1 MKKSLIAMSVLGAF
15 VAGSATAANVEIYG
29 LINPALMFTSSDG
42 DYASA
47 ETKNQFSMEEGKEF
61 GSRWGLRGMETINED
76 LKVGFVL
83 ESGFRSDTGALGA
96 ARDTGR
102 IFDRESHID
111 LHTKFGKFQFGRM
124 PLFGSVLGADGL
136 FRAID
141 PLFANYTVAF
151 GSGSVTGS
159 DWTRVDNAIS
169 YVTPTFAGF
178 TAYAMYSFKNDS
190 KKTSTI
196 NGETLTGEESK
207 AESDRYAS
215 LALRYQNGALEAVLV
230 ADMTMYGSIDT
241 YDHEKPEYD
250 VDNGFTVTLGGNY
263 EFSNGLKL
271 IAFGQY
277 FKDQWLNTSARAGV
291 TLDGV
296 KWATSNNSDLTK
308 ADGEGYGFVD
318 GYGLSLGANYPLGGG
333 TIKGQIAYRDMD
345 NTKDVD
351 FNRWF
356 VALGYDYPMSKRTSF
371 FAMTGY
377 TQEKV
382 ESATR
387 EATPSGYE
395 FTAGILHRF

>member
-29 LINPALMFTSSDG
+29 LINPALMFTSSNG
-42 DYASA
+42 DYATA

-61 GSRWGLRGMETINED
+61 GSRWGLRGMEEISPD
-76 LKVGFVL
+76 FKVGFVL

-141 PLFANYTVAF
+141 PLFANYTFAF
-151 GSGSVTGS
+151 GSGSVTAS

-169 YVTPTFAGF
+169 YVTPTFAGL
-178 TAYAMYSFKNDS
+178 TGYAMYSFKNDG
-190 KKTSTI
+190 TTDA
-196 NGETLTGEESK
+196 EESK

-215 LALRYQNGALEAVLV
+215 LALRYQNGSLEAVLV
-230 ADMTMYGSIDT
+230 TDMTMYGSVDKK
-241 YDHEKPEYD
+241 ELEEAGA
-250 VDNGFTVTLGGNY
+250 DNGFTVTLGGNY
-263 EFSNGLKL
+263 EFSNGFKL
-271 IAFGQY
+271 IAFAQY
-277 FKDQWLNTSARAGV
+277 FKDQWLNTNARAGV
-291 TLDGV
+291 TFDGV
-296 KWATSNNSDLTK
+296 DYITGKK
-308 ADGEGYGFVD
+308 GYGFVD
-318 GYGLSLGANYPLGGG
+318 GYGVSLGANYPLGGG
-333 TIKGQIAYRDMD
+333 IIKGQVAYRDMD
-345 NTKDVD
+345 NTDDVD
-351 FNRWF
+351 FSRWF
-356 VALGYDYPMSKRTSF
+356 VALGYDYPLSKRTSL
-371 FAMTGY
+371 FAMTGF

-382 ESATR
+382 ENNRATTNN
-387 EATPSGYE
+387 EATPYGFE

>member
-29 LINPALMFTSSDG
+29 LINPALMFTSSNG
-42 DYASA
+42 DYDGA

-61 GSRWGLRGMETINED
+61 GSRWGLRGMEEISPD
-76 LKVGFVL
+76 FKVGFVL

-169 YVTPTFAGF
+169 YVTPTFAGL
-178 TAYAMYSFKNDS
+178 TGYAMYSFRNDS
-190 KKTSTI
+190 NKTDA
-196 NGETLTGEESK
+196 NGDPTNAEESK
-207 AESDRYAS
+207 AEADRYAS

-230 ADMTMYGSIDT
+230 ADMTMYGSVDSPA
-241 YDHEKPEYD
+241 HETED

-263 EFSNGLKL
+263 EFSNGFKL

-277 FKDQWLNTSARAGV
+277 FKDQYLNHNARAGV

-296 KWATSNNSDLTK
+296 NWVTGSN
-308 ADGEGYGFVD
+308 GYGFVD

-333 TIKGQIAYRDMD
+333 TIKGQVAYRDMD

-382 ESATR
+382 EAANR
-387 EATPSGYE
+387 EATPYGFE

>member
-29 LINPALMFTSSDG
+29 LINPALMFTSSNG
-42 DYASA
+42 DYATA

-61 GSRWGLRGMETINED
+61 GSRWGLRGMEEISPD
-76 LKVGFVL
+76 FKVGFVL

-141 PLFANYTVAF
+141 PLFANYTFAF
-151 GSGSVTGS
+151 GSGSVTAS

-169 YVTPTFAGF
+169 YVTPTFAGL
-178 TAYAMYSFKNDS
+178 TGYAMYSFKNDG
-190 KKTSTI
+190 TTDA
-196 NGETLTGEESK
+196 EESK

-215 LALRYQNGALEAVLV
+215 LALRYQNGSLEAVLV
-230 ADMTMYGSIDT
+230 TDMTMYGSVDKKE
-241 YDHEKPEYD
+241 HEEAGA
-250 VDNGFTVTLGGNY
+250 DNGFTVTLGGNY
-263 EFSNGLKL
+263 EFSNGFKL
-271 IAFGQY
+271 IAFAQY
-277 FKDQWLNTSARAGV
+277 FKDQWLNTNARAGV
-291 TLDGV
+291 TFDGV
-296 KWATSNNSDLTK
+296 DYITGKK
-308 ADGEGYGFVD
+308 GYGFVD
-318 GYGLSLGANYPLGGG
+318 GYGVSLGANYPLGGG

-345 NTKDVD
+345 NTNDVD

-356 VALGYDYPMSKRTSF
+356 VALGYDYPLSKRTSL
-371 FAMTGY
+371 FAMTGF

-382 ESATR
+382 ENNRATTNNDS
-387 EATPSGYE
+387 EATPYGFE

>member
-29 LINPALMFTSSDG
+29 LINPALMFTSSNG
-42 DYASA
+42 DYATA

-61 GSRWGLRGMETINED
+61 GSRWGLRGMEEISPD
-76 LKVGFVL
+76 FKVGFVL

-169 YVTPTFAGF
+169 YVTPTFAGL
-178 TAYAMYSFKNDS
+178 TGYAMYSFRNDS
-190 KKTSTI
+190 NKTDT
-196 NGETLTGEESK
+196 NGDPTNAEESK
-207 AESDRYAS
+207 AEADRYAS

-230 ADMTMYGSIDT
+230 ADMTMYGSVDSPA
-241 YDHEKPEYD
+241 HETED

-277 FKDQWLNTSARAGV
+277 FKDQYLNTNARAGV

-296 KWATSNNSDLTK
+296 NWVTAKDPTQLSEGSD
-308 ADGEGYGFVD
+308 GYGFVD

-333 TIKGQIAYRDMD
+333 TIKAQVAYRDMD

-382 ESATR
+382 EAANR
-387 EATPSGYE
+387 EATPYGFE

>member
-29 LINPALMFTSSDG
+29 LINPALMFTSSNG
-42 DYASA
+42 DYDGA

-61 GSRWGLRGMETINED
+61 GSRWGLRGMEEISPD
-76 LKVGFVL
+76 FKVGFVL

-141 PLFANYTVAF
+141 PLFANYTFAF
-151 GSGSVTGS
+151 GSGSVTAS

-169 YVTPTFAGF
+169 YVTPTFAGL
-178 TAYAMYSFKNDS
+178 TGYAMYSFKNDG
-190 KKTSTI
+190 TTDA
-196 NGETLTGEESK
+196 EESK

-215 LALRYQNGALEAVLV
+215 LALRYQNGSLEAVLV
-230 ADMTMYGSIDT
+230 TDMTMYGSVDKKE
-241 YDHEKPEYD
+241 HEEAD
-250 VDNGFTVTLGGNY
+250 ADNGFTVTLGGNY
-263 EFSNGLKL
+263 EFSNGFKL
-271 IAFGQY
+271 IAFAQY
-277 FKDQWLNTSARAGV
+277 FKDQWLNTNARAGV
-291 TLDGV
+291 TFDGV
-296 KWATSNNSDLTK
+296 DYIT
-308 ADGEGYGFVD
+308 GEKGYGFVD
-318 GYGLSLGANYPLGGG
+318 GYGVSLGANYPLGGG

-345 NTKDVD
+345 NTDDVD

-356 VALGYDYPMSKRTSF
+356 VALGYDYPLSKRTSL
-371 FAMTGY
+371 FAMTGF

-382 ESATR
+382 ENNRATTNN
-387 EATPSGYE
+387 EATPYGFE

>member
-29 LINPALMFTSSDG
+29 LINPALMFTSSNG
-42 DYASA
+42 DYDGA

-61 GSRWGLRGMETINED
+61 GSRWGLRGMEEISPD
-76 LKVGFVL
+76 FKVGFVL

-141 PLFANYTVAF
+141 PLFANYTFAF
-151 GSGSVTGS
+151 GSGSVTAS

-169 YVTPTFAGF
+169 YVTPTFAGL
-178 TAYAMYSFKNDS
+178 TGYAMYSFKNDG
-190 KKTSTI
+190 TTDA
-196 NGETLTGEESK
+196 EESK
-207 AESDRYAS
+207 AESNRYAS
-215 LALRYQNGALEAVLV
+215 LALRYQNGGLEAVLV
-230 ADMTMYGSIDT
+230 ADMTMYGSVDNP
-241 YDHEKPEYD
+241 DHETED

-263 EFSNGLKL
+263 EFSNGFKL
-271 IAFGQY
+271 IAFAQY
-277 FKDQWLNTSARAGV
+277 FKDQWLNTNARAGV

-296 KWATSNNSDLTK
+296 NWITAKQGNIEDGSD
-308 ADGEGYGFVD
+308 GYGFVD

-333 TIKGQIAYRDMD
+333 TIKGQVAYRDMD

-351 FNRWF
+351 FSRWF
-356 VALGYDYPMSKRTSF
+356 VALGYDYPLSKRTSL
-371 FAMTGY
+371 FAMTGF

-382 ESATR
+382 ENNRTNK
-387 EATPSGYE
+387 EATPYGFE

>member
-29 LINPALMFTSSDG
+29 LINPALMFTSSNG
-42 DYASA
+42 DYDGA

-61 GSRWGLRGMETINED
+61 GSRWGLRGMEEISPD
-76 LKVGFVL
+76 FKVGFVL

-141 PLFANYTVAF
+141 PLFANYTFAF
-151 GSGSVTGS
+151 GSGSVTAS

-169 YVTPTFAGF
+169 YVTPTFAGL
-178 TAYAMYSFKNDS
+178 TGYAMYSFKNDG
-190 KKTSTI
+190 TTDA
-196 NGETLTGEESK
+196 EESK
-207 AESDRYAS
+207 AESNRYAS
-215 LALRYQNGALEAVLV
+215 LALRYQNGGLEAVLV
-230 ADMTMYGSIDT
+230 ADMTMYGSVDNP
-241 YDHEKPEYD
+241 DHETED

-263 EFSNGLKL
+263 EFSNGFKL
-271 IAFGQY
+271 IAFAQY
-277 FKDQWLNTSARAGV
+277 FKDQWLNTNARAGV

-296 KWATSNNSDLTK
+296 NWITAKRGNIENGSN
-308 ADGEGYGFVD
+308 GYGFVD

-333 TIKGQIAYRDMD
+333 TIKGQVAYRDMD
-345 NTKDVD
+345 NTMDVD

-356 VALGYDYPMSKRTSF
+356 MALGYDYPLSKRTSL
-371 FAMTGY
+371 FAMTGF

-382 ESATR
+382 ENNRTND
-387 EATPSGYE
+387 EATPYGFE

>member
-29 LINPALMFTSSDG
+29 LINPALMFTSSNG
-42 DYASA
+42 DYDGA

-61 GSRWGLRGMETINED
+61 GSRWGLRGMEEISPD
-76 LKVGFVL
+76 FKVGFVL

-141 PLFANYTVAF
+141 PLFANYTFAF
-151 GSGSVTGS
+151 GSGSVTAS

-169 YVTPTFAGF
+169 YVTPTFAGL
-178 TAYAMYSFKNDS
+178 TGYAMYSFKNDG
-190 KKTSTI
+190 TTDA
-196 NGETLTGEESK
+196 EESK
-207 AESDRYAS
+207 AESNRYAS
-215 LALRYQNGALEAVLV
+215 LALRYQNGGLEAVLV
-230 ADMTMYGSIDT
+230 ADMTMYGSVDNP
-241 YDHEKPEYD
+241 DHETED

-263 EFSNGLKL
+263 EFSNGFKL
-271 IAFGQY
+271 IAFAQY
-277 FKDQWLNTSARAGV
+277 FKDQWLNTNARAGV

-296 KWATSNNSDLTK
+296 NWITAKQGNIENGSD
-308 ADGEGYGFVD
+308 GYGFVD

-333 TIKGQIAYRDMD
+333 TIKGQVAYRDMD

-351 FNRWF
+351 FSRWF
-356 VALGYDYPMSKRTSF
+356 VALGYDYPLSKRTSL
-371 FAMTGY
+371 FAMTGF

-382 ESATR
+382 ENNRTNK
-387 EATPSGYE
+387 EATPYGFE

>member
-29 LINPALMFTSSDG
+29 LINPALMFTSSNG
-42 DYASA
+42 DYDGA

-61 GSRWGLRGMETINED
+61 GSRWGLRGMEEISPD
-76 LKVGFVL
+76 FKVGFVL

-141 PLFANYTVAF
+141 PLFANYTFAF
-151 GSGSVTGS
+151 GSGSVTAS

-169 YVTPTFAGF
+169 YVTPTFAGL
-178 TAYAMYSFKNDS
+178 TGYAMYSFKNDG
-190 KKTSTI
+190 TTDA
-196 NGETLTGEESK
+196 EESK

-215 LALRYQNGALEAVLV
+215 LALRYQNGSLEAVLV
-230 ADMTMYGSIDT
+230 TDMTMYGSVDKKE
-241 YDHEKPEYD
+241 HEEAGA
-250 VDNGFTVTLGGNY
+250 DNGFTVTLGGNY
-263 EFSNGLKL
+263 TFSNGFKL
-271 IAFGQY
+271 IAFAQY
-277 FKDQWLNTSARAGV
+277 FKDQWLNTNARAGV

-296 KWATSNNSDLTK
+296 KWVTGDGTAAN
-308 ADGEGYGFVD
+308 GEGYGFVD
-318 GYGLSLGANYPLGGG
+318 GYGVSLGANYPLGGG
-333 TIKGQIAYRDMD
+333 TIKGQVAYRDMD
-345 NTKDVD
+345 NTDDVD
-351 FNRWF
+351 FSRWF
-356 VALGYDYPMSKRTSF
+356 VALGYDYPLSKRTSL
-371 FAMTGY
+371 FAMTGF

-382 ESATR
+382 ENNRATTNN
-387 EATPSGYE
+387 EATPYGFE

>member
-29 LINPALMFTSSDG
+29 LINPALMFTSSNG
-42 DYASA
+42 DYDGA

-61 GSRWGLRGMETINED
+61 GSRWGLRGMEEISPD
-76 LKVGFVL
+76 FKVGFVL

-141 PLFANYTVAF
+141 PLFANYTFAF
-151 GSGSVTGS
+151 GSGSVTAS

-169 YVTPTFAGF
+169 YVTPTFAGL
-178 TAYAMYSFKNDS
+178 TGYAMYSFKNDG
-190 KKTSTI
+190 TTDA
-196 NGETLTGEESK
+196 EESK
-207 AESDRYAS
+207 AESNRYAS
-215 LALRYQNGALEAVLV
+215 LALRYQNGGLEAVLV
-230 ADMTMYGSIDT
+230 ADMTMYGSVDNP
-241 YDHEKPEYD
+241 DHETED

-263 EFSNGLKL
+263 EFSNGFKL
-271 IAFGQY
+271 IAFAQY
-277 FKDQWLNTSARAGV
+277 FKDQWLNTNARAGV

-296 KWATSNNSDLTK
+296 NWITAKRGNIENGSN
-308 ADGEGYGFVD
+308 GYGFVD

-333 TIKGQIAYRDMD
+333 TIKGQVAYRDMD
-345 NTKDVD
+345 NTMDVD

-356 VALGYDYPMSKRTSF
+356 VALGYDYPLSKRTSL
-371 FAMTGY
+371 FAMTGF

-382 ESATR
+382 ENNRTNDK
-387 EATPSGYE
+387 ATPYGFE

>member
-15 VAGSATAANVEIYG
+15 VAGSTTAANVEIYG
-29 LINPALMFTSSDG
+29 LINPALMFTSSNGDFDG
-42 DYASA
+42 A

-61 GSRWGLRGMETINED
+61 GSRWGLRGMEEISPD
-76 LKVGFVL
+76 FKVGFVL

-141 PLFANYTVAF
+141 PLFANYTFAF
-151 GSGSVTGS
+151 GSGSVTAS

-169 YVTPTFAGF
+169 YVTPTFAGL
-178 TAYAMYSFKNDS
+178 TGYAMYSFKNDG
-190 KKTSTI
+190 TTDA
-196 NGETLTGEESK
+196 EESK

-215 LALRYQNGALEAVLV
+215 LALRYQNGSLEAVLV
-230 ADMTMYGSIDT
+230 TDMTMYGSVDKK
-241 YDHEKPEYD
+241 DHEEAGA
-250 VDNGFTVTLGGNY
+250 DNGFTVTLGGNY
-263 EFSNGLKL
+263 EFSNGFKL
-271 IAFGQY
+271 IAFAQY
-277 FKDQWLNTSARAGV
+277 FKDQYLNTNARAGV
-291 TLDGV
+291 TFDGV
-296 KWATSNNSDLTK
+296 NELTK
-308 ADGEGYGFVD
+308 NNDVAGYGYVD
-318 GYGLSLGANYPLGGG
+318 GYGVSLGANYPLGGG
-333 TIKGQIAYRDMD
+333 TIKGQVAYRDMD
-345 NTKDVD
+345 NTDDVD

-356 VALGYDYPMSKRTSF
+356 VALGYDYPLSKRTSL
-371 FAMTGY
+371 FAMTGF

-382 ESATR
+382 ENNRTNK
-387 EATPSGYE
+387 EATPYGFE

>member
-29 LINPALMFTSSDG
+29 LINPALMFTSSNG
-42 DYASA
+42 DYDGA

-61 GSRWGLRGMETINED
+61 GSRWGLRGMEEISPD
-76 LKVGFVL
+76 FKVGFVL

-169 YVTPTFAGF
+169 YVTPTFAGL
-178 TAYAMYSFKNDS
+178 TGYAMYSFKNDG
-190 KKTSTI
+190 TTDA
-196 NGETLTGEESK
+196 EESK

-215 LALRYQNGALEAVLV
+215 LALRYQNGSLEAVLV
-230 ADMTMYGSIDT
+230 TDMTMYGSVDKKE
-241 YDHEKPEYD
+241 HEEAGA
-250 VDNGFTVTLGGNY
+250 DNGFTVTLGGNY
-263 EFSNGLKL
+263 EFSNGFKL
-271 IAFGQY
+271 IAFAQY
-277 FKDQWLNTSARAGV
+277 FKDQWLNTNARAGV
-291 TLDGV
+291 TFDGV
-296 KWATSNNSDLTK
+296 NYIT
-308 ADGEGYGFVD
+308 GEKGYGFVD
-318 GYGLSLGANYPLGGG
+318 GYGVSLGANYPLGGG
-333 TIKGQIAYRDMD
+333 TIKGQVAYRDMD
-345 NTKDVD
+345 NTADVD
-351 FNRWF
+351 FSRWF
-356 VALGYDYPMSKRTSF
+356 VALGYDYPLSKRTSL
-371 FAMTGY
+371 FAMTGF

-382 ESATR
+382 ENNRATTNN
-387 EATPSGYE
+387 EATPYGFE

>member
-29 LINPALMFTSSDG
+29 LINPALMFTSSNG
-42 DYASA
+42 DYDGA

-61 GSRWGLRGMETINED
+61 GSRWGLRGMEEISPD
-76 LKVGFVL
+76 FKVGFVL

-141 PLFANYTVAF
+141 PLFANYTFAF
-151 GSGSVTGS
+151 GSGSVTAS

-169 YVTPTFAGF
+169 YVTPTFAGL
-178 TAYAMYSFKNDS
+178 TGYAMYSFKNDG
-190 KKTSTI
+190 TTDA
-196 NGETLTGEESK
+196 EESK

-215 LALRYQNGALEAVLV
+215 LALRYQNGSLEAVLV
-230 ADMTMYGSIDT
+230 TDMTMYGSVDKKG
-241 YDHEKPEYD
+241 HEEAGA
-250 VDNGFTVTLGGNY
+250 DNGFTVTLGGNY
-263 EFSNGLKL
+263 EFSNGFKL
-271 IAFGQY
+271 IAFAQY
-277 FKDQWLNTSARAGV
+277 FKDQWLNTNARAGV
-291 TLDGV
+291 TFDGV
-296 KWATSNNSDLTK
+296 DYITDKK
-308 ADGEGYGFVD
+308 GYGFVD
-318 GYGLSLGANYPLGGG
+318 GYGVSLGANYPLGGG
-333 TIKGQIAYRDMD
+333 IIKGQVAYRDMD
-345 NTKDVD
+345 NTDDVD

-356 VALGYDYPMSKRTSF
+356 VALGYDYPLSKRTSL
-371 FAMTGY
+371 FAMTGF

-382 ESATR
+382 ENNSTND
-387 EATPSGYE
+387 EATPYGFE

>member
-29 LINPALMFTSSDG
+29 LINPALMFTSSNGDFDG
-42 DYASA
+42 A

-61 GSRWGLRGMETINED
+61 GSRWGLRGMEEISPD
-76 LKVGFVL
+76 FKVGFVL

-141 PLFANYTVAF
+141 PLFANYTFAF
-151 GSGSVTGS
+151 GSGSVTAS

-169 YVTPTFAGF
+169 YVTPTFAGL
-178 TAYAMYSFKNDS
+178 TGYAMYSFKNDG
-190 KKTSTI
+190 TTDA
-196 NGETLTGEESK
+196 EESK

-215 LALRYQNGALEAVLV
+215 LALRYQNGSLEAVLV
-230 ADMTMYGSIDT
+230 TDMTMYGSVDKKG
-241 YDHEKPEYD
+241 HEEAGA
-250 VDNGFTVTLGGNY
+250 DNGFTVTLGGNY
-263 EFSNGLKL
+263 EFSNGFKL
-271 IAFGQY
+271 IAFAQY
-277 FKDQWLNTSARAGV
+277 FKDQWLNTNARAGV
-291 TLDGV
+291 TFDGV
-296 KWATSNNSDLTK
+296 DYITDKK
-308 ADGEGYGFVD
+308 GYGFVD
-318 GYGLSLGANYPLGGG
+318 GYGVSLGANYPLGGG
-333 TIKGQIAYRDMD
+333 IIKGQVAYRDMD
-345 NTKDVD
+345 NTDDVD

-356 VALGYDYPMSKRTSF
+356 VALGYDYPLSKRTSL
-371 FAMTGY
+371 FAMTGF

-382 ESATR
+382 ENNSTND
-387 EATPSGYE
+387 EATPYGFE
-395 FTAGILHRF
+395 FTVGILHRF

>member
-29 LINPALMFTSSDG
+29 LINPALMFTSSNGDFDG
-42 DYASA
+42 A

-61 GSRWGLRGMETINED
+61 GSRWGLRGMEEISPD
-76 LKVGFVL
+76 FKVGFVL
-83 ESGFRSDTGALGA
+83 ESGFRSDTGARGA

-141 PLFANYTVAF
+141 PLFANYTFAF
-151 GSGSVTGS
+151 GSGSVTAS

-169 YVTPTFAGF
+169 YVTPTFAGL
-178 TAYAMYSFKNDS
+178 TGYAMYSFKNDG
-190 KKTSTI
+190 TTDA
-196 NGETLTGEESK
+196 EESK

-215 LALRYQNGALEAVLV
+215 LALRYQNGSLEAVLV
-230 ADMTMYGSIDT
+230 TDMTMYGSVDKKG
-241 YDHEKPEYD
+241 HEEAGA
-250 VDNGFTVTLGGNY
+250 DNGFTVTLGGNY
-263 EFSNGLKL
+263 EFSNGFKL
-271 IAFGQY
+271 IAFAQY
-277 FKDQWLNTSARAGV
+277 FKDQWLNTNARAGV
-291 TLDGV
+291 TFDGV
-296 KWATSNNSDLTK
+296 DYITDKN
-308 ADGEGYGFVD
+308 GYGFVD
-318 GYGLSLGANYPLGGG
+318 GYGVSLGANYPLGGG
-333 TIKGQIAYRDMD
+333 IIKGQVAYRDMD
-345 NTKDVD
+345 NTDDVD

-356 VALGYDYPMSKRTSF
+356 VALGYDYPLSKRTSL
-371 FAMTGY
+371 FAMTGF

-382 ESATR
+382 ENNSTND
-387 EATPSGYE
+387 EATPYGFE

>member
-29 LINPALMFTSSDG
+29 LINPALMFTSSNG
-42 DYASA
+42 DYDGA

-61 GSRWGLRGMETINED
+61 GSRWGLRGMEEISPD
-76 LKVGFVL
+76 FKVGFVL

-169 YVTPTFAGF
+169 YVTPTFAGL
-178 TAYAMYSFKNDS
+178 TGYAMYSFRNDS
-190 KKTSTI
+190 NKTDT
-196 NGETLTGEESK
+196 NGDPTNAEESK
-207 AESDRYAS
+207 AEADRYAS
-215 LALRYQNGALEAVLV
+215 LALRYQNGGLEAVLV
-230 ADMTMYGSIDT
+230 TDMTMYGSVDSPLH
-241 YDHEKPEYD
+241 DDAGYD
-250 VDNGFTVTLGGNY
+250 VDNGYTVTLGGNY
-263 EFSNGLKL
+263 AFSNGFKL
-271 IAFGQY
+271 IAFAQY
-277 FKDQWLNTSARAGV
+277 FKDQWLNTNARAGV
-291 TLDGV
+291 TFDGV
-296 KWATSNNSDLTK
+296 DYITGKK
-308 ADGEGYGFVD
+308 GYGFVD
-318 GYGLSLGANYPLGGG
+318 GYGVSLGANYPLGGG

-345 NTKDVD
+345 NTMDVD

-371 FAMTGY
+371 FAMTGF

-382 ESATR
+382 ENNRTNE
-387 EATPSGYE
+387 EATPYGFE

>member
-29 LINPALMFTSSDG
+29 LINPALMFTSSNG
-42 DYASA
+42 DYDGA

-61 GSRWGLRGMETINED
+61 GSRWGLRGMEEISPD
-76 LKVGFVL
+76 FKVGFVL

-141 PLFANYTVAF
+141 PLFANYTFAF
-151 GSGSVTGS
+151 GSGSVTAS

-169 YVTPTFAGF
+169 YVTPTFAGL
-178 TAYAMYSFKNDS
+178 TGYAMYSFKNDG
-190 KKTSTI
+190 TTDA
-196 NGETLTGEESK
+196 EESK
-207 AESDRYAS
+207 AESNRYAS
-215 LALRYQNGALEAVLV
+215 LALRYQNGGLEAVLV
-230 ADMTMYGSIDT
+230 ADMTMYGSVDNP
-241 YDHEKPEYD
+241 DHETED

-263 EFSNGLKL
+263 EFSNGFKL
-271 IAFGQY
+271 IAFAQY
-277 FKDQWLNTSARAGV
+277 FKDQWLNTNARAGV
-291 TLDGV
+291 TFDGV
-296 KWATSNNSDLTK
+296 NELTNK
-308 ADGEGYGFVD
+308 SGYGYVD
-318 GYGLSLGANYPLGGG
+318 GYGVSLGANYPLGGG
-333 TIKGQIAYRDMD
+333 TIKGQVAYRDMD
-345 NTKDVD
+345 NTDDVD

-382 ESATR
+382 EAANR
-387 EATPSGYE
+387 EATPYGFE

>member
-15 VAGSATAANVEIYG
+15 VASSATAANVEIYG
-29 LINPALMFTSSDG
+29 LINPALMFTSSNG
-42 DYASA
+42 DYDGA

-61 GSRWGLRGMETINED
+61 GSRWGLRGMEEISPD
-76 LKVGFVL
+76 FKVGFVL
-83 ESGFRSDTGALGA
+83 ESGFRSDTGVLGA

-102 IFDRESHID
+102 IFDRESHLD

-169 YVTPTFAGF
+169 YVTPTFAGL
-178 TAYAMYSFKNDS
+178 TGYAMYSFRNDS
-190 KKTSTI
+190 NKTDA
-196 NGETLTGEESK
+196 NGDPTNAEESK
-207 AESDRYAS
+207 AEADRYAS

-230 ADMTMYGSIDT
+230 ADMTMYGSVDSPA
-241 YDHEKPEYD
+241 HETAD

-263 EFSNGLKL
+263 EFSNGFKL
-271 IAFGQY
+271 IAFAQY
-277 FKDQWLNTSARAGV
+277 FKDQYLNTNARAGV
-291 TLDGV
+291 TFDGV
-296 KWATSNNSDLTK
+296 NELTK
-308 ADGEGYGFVD
+308 NNDVAGYGYVD
-318 GYGLSLGANYPLGGG
+318 GYGVSLGANYPLGGG
-333 TIKGQIAYRDMD
+333 TIKGQVAYRDMD
-345 NTKDVD
+345 NTENVD

-356 VALGYDYPMSKRTSF
+356 VAMGYDYPMSKRTSF
-371 FAMTGY
+371 FAMTGF

-382 ESATR
+382 ETATR
-387 EATPSGYE
+387 EATPYGFE

>member
-29 LINPALMFTSSDG
+29 LINPALMFTSSNG
-42 DYASA
+42 DYDGA

-61 GSRWGLRGMETINED
+61 GSRWGLRGMEEISPD
-76 LKVGFVL
+76 FKVGFVL

-169 YVTPTFAGF
+169 YVTPTFAGL
-178 TAYAMYSFKNDS
+178 TGYAMYSFRNDS
-190 KKTSTI
+190 NKTDA
-196 NGETLTGEESK
+196 NGDPTNAEESK
-207 AESDRYAS
+207 AEADRYAS

-230 ADMTMYGSIDT
+230 ADMTMYGSVDSPA
-241 YDHEKPEYD
+241 HETED

-263 EFSNGLKL
+263 EFSNGFKL

-277 FKDQWLNTSARAGV
+277 FKDQYLNHNARAGV

-296 KWATSNNSDLTK
+296 NWVTERNPGVPANGSD
-308 ADGEGYGFVD
+308 GYGFVD

-333 TIKGQIAYRDMD
+333 TIKGQVAYRDMD

-382 ESATR
+382 EAANR
-387 EATPSGYE
+387 EATPYGFE

>member
-15 VAGSATAANVEIYG
+15 VASSATAANVEIYG
-29 LINPALMFTSSDG
+29 LINPALMFTSSNG
-42 DYASA
+42 DYDGA

-61 GSRWGLRGMETINED
+61 GSRWGLRGMEEISPD
-76 LKVGFVL
+76 FKVGFVL
-83 ESGFRSDTGALGA
+83 ESGFRSDTGVLGA

-102 IFDRESHID
+102 IFDRESHLD

-169 YVTPTFAGF
+169 YVTPTFAGL
-178 TAYAMYSFKNDS
+178 TGYAMYSFRNDS
-190 KKTSTI
+190 NKTDA
-196 NGETLTGEESK
+196 NGDPTNAEESK
-207 AESDRYAS
+207 AEADRYAS
-215 LALRYQNGALEAVLV
+215 LALRYQNGSLEAVLV
-230 ADMTMYGSIDT
+230 ADMTMYGSVDSPA
-241 YDHEKPEYD
+241 HETAD

-263 EFSNGLKL
+263 EFSNGFKL
-271 IAFGQY
+271 IAFAQY
-277 FKDQWLNTSARAGV
+277 FKDQYLNTNARAGV
-291 TLDGV
+291 TFDGV
-296 KWATSNNSDLTK
+296 NELTK
-308 ADGEGYGFVD
+308 NNDVAGYGYVD
-318 GYGLSLGANYPLGGG
+318 GYGVSLGANYPLGGG
-333 TIKGQIAYRDMD
+333 TIKGQVAYRDMD
-345 NTKDVD
+345 NTESVD

-356 VALGYDYPMSKRTSF
+356 VAMGYDYPMSKRTSF
-371 FAMTGY
+371 FAMTGF

-382 ESATR
+382 ETATR
-387 EATPSGYE
+387 EATPYGFE

>member
-29 LINPALMFTSSDG
+29 LINPALMFTSSNGDFDG
-42 DYASA
+42 A

-61 GSRWGLRGMETINED
+61 GSRWGLRGMEEISPD
-76 LKVGFVL
+76 FKVGFVL

-141 PLFANYTVAF
+141 PLFANYTFAF
-151 GSGSVTGS
+151 GSVTAS

-169 YVTPTFAGF
+169 YVTPTFAGL
-178 TAYAMYSFKNDS
+178 TGYAMYSFKNDG
-190 KKTSTI
+190 TTDA
-196 NGETLTGEESK
+196 EESK

-215 LALRYQNGALEAVLV
+215 LALRYQNGSLEAVLV
-230 ADMTMYGSIDT
+230 TDMTMYGSVDKKE
-241 YDHEKPEYD
+241 HEEAGA
-250 VDNGFTVTLGGNY
+250 DNGFTVTLGGNY
-263 EFSNGLKL
+263 EFSNGFKL
-271 IAFGQY
+271 IAFAQY
-277 FKDQWLNTSARAGV
+277 FKDQWLNTNARAGV
-291 TLDGV
+291 TFDGV
-296 KWATSNNSDLTK
+296 DYITDKK
-308 ADGEGYGFVD
+308 GYGFVD
-318 GYGLSLGANYPLGGG
+318 GYGVSLGANYPLGGG
-333 TIKGQIAYRDMD
+333 IIKGQVAYRDMD
-345 NTKDVD
+345 NTDDVD

-356 VALGYDYPMSKRTSF
+356 VALGYDYPLSKRTSL
-371 FAMTGY
+371 FAMTGF

-382 ESATR
+382 ENNSTND
-387 EATPSGYE
+387 EATPYGFE

>member
-29 LINPALMFTSSDG
+29 LINPALMFTSSNGDHDG
-42 DYASA
+42 A

-61 GSRWGLRGMETINED
+61 GSRWGLRGMEEISPD
-76 LKVGFVL
+76 FKVGFVL

-141 PLFANYTVAF
+141 PLFANYTFAF
-151 GSGSVTGS
+151 GSGSVTAS

-169 YVTPTFAGF
+169 YVTPTFAGL
-178 TAYAMYSFKNDS
+178 TGYAMYSFKNDG
-190 KKTSTI
+190 TTDA
-196 NGETLTGEESK
+196 EESK

-215 LALRYQNGALEAVLV
+215 LALRYQNGSLEAVLV
-230 ADMTMYGSIDT
+230 TDMTMYGSVDKKE
-241 YDHEKPEYD
+241 HEEAGA
-250 VDNGFTVTLGGNY
+250 DNGFTVTLGGNY
-263 EFSNGLKL
+263 EFSNGFKL
-271 IAFGQY
+271 IAFAQY
-277 FKDQWLNTSARAGV
+277 FKDQWLNTNARAGV
-291 TLDGV
+291 TFDGV
-296 KWATSNNSDLTK
+296 DYITGKK
-308 ADGEGYGFVD
+308 GYGFVD
-318 GYGLSLGANYPLGGG
+318 GYGVSLGANYPLGGG
-333 TIKGQIAYRDMD
+333 TIKGQVAYRDMD
-345 NTKDVD
+345 NTDDVD

-356 VALGYDYPMSKRTSF
+356 VALGYDYPLSKRTSL
-371 FAMTGY
+371 FAMTGF

-382 ESATR
+382 ENNSATTNN
-387 EATPSGYE
+387 EATPYGFE